1 MTQVKRISSWRI
13 VFVSSKTCTACC
25 KGPPCRI
32 FTVDCTYTG
41 FVNACLSEVKSTL
54 IFFISK
60 IQIMMELYLCGS
72 SLAILLFFFLPRFS
86 PSTRFLFKLI
96 IIYSRSLTLW
106 ISSEKV
112 LDSDRDEVVAR
123 GEFENFVNFLRR
135 LLAVFDNNSD
145 CKGRNS

>member
-1 MTQVKRISSWRI
+1 MNMGNHDIQKIDN
-13 VFVSSKTCTACC
+13 
-25 KGPPCRI
+25 P
-32 FTVDCTYTG
+32 DCL
-41 FVNACLSEVKSTL
+41 NSD
-54 IFFISK
+54 
-60 IQIMMELYLCGS
+60 
-72 SLAILLFFFLPRFS
+72 SLLEQ
-86 PSTRFLFKLI
+86 
-96 IIYSRSLTLW
+96 TLW